1 MGLLEILV
9 AVSNRWWG
17 REFDFASSFT
27 LEASRARVHDVLL
40 DLERYVEWWPQV
52 RAVGKLDDDRA
63 IVLCRSRLPYDLELV
78 LTAVSREQGHLEVA
92 IDGPIN
98 GWARFRLDEGGRRSS
113 GTARWSSETPCRSSE
128 VETTDV
134 RFEQEVRA
142 DALAFVVA
150 SYVVKPLLRWNHDQ
164 MMRGLVAGLRQRVQ
178 SSEASAA
185 S

>member
-1 MGLLEILV
+1 
-9 AVSNRWWG
+9 VSNRWWG

-27 LEASRARVHDVLL
+27 LEAPLSRVHDVLL

-92 IDGPIN
+92 IDGPIT
-98 GWARFRLDEGGRRSS
+98 GWARFRLDEGPRG
-113 GTARWSSETPCRSSE
+113 SSE

-142 DALAFVVA
+142 DAPAFVLA

-164 MMRGLVAGLRQRVQ
+164 MMRGCVAGLR
-178 SSEASAA
+178 SHLAG
-185 S
+185 